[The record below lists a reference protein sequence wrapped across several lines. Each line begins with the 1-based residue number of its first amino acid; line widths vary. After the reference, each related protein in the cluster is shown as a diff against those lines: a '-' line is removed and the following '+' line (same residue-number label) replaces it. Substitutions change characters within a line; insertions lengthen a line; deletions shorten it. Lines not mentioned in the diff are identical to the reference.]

1 MKKNGIK
8 DENKRESKKRR
19 AVGLYELVGGSQN
32 GELSSNKV
40 EDFLA
45 RNILEPEI

>member
-1 MKKNGIK
+1 MRSKMGTKERVK
-8 DENKRESKKRR
+8 KRE
-19 AVGLYELVGGSQN
+19 AIGLYELVGGSQN

-45 RNILEPEI
+45 